1 MNDLSEEAQ
10 HLVEGLEFAKEMDR
24 VIGHISDAMEQKSE
38 LRTESMH
45 MLVPCFISMAAQ
57 MSLRLAITK
66 DQWLELAEITYREHS
81 KINESTSTH

>member
-81 KINESTSTH
+81 KINEPTSTH